1 MQTTLNKPQ
10 SVQSKAVTK
19 NTKQD
24 LLSELT
30 ASQQRQYNKLPES
43 MDYICAELF
52 HKMEAWDT
60 LFGPEAKRISV
71 ENWSLFPEVPEQAK
85 SRRARKSLSADEE
98 QTLFLRYNFARYRFN
113 ELAKRQKNRFSKL
126 RALSM
131 LEWNSKVVE
140 NRDAIV
146 AANMGLV
153 VSMATR
159 TRVPNVD
166 FSELVSEGN
175 MALLRAVDKF
185 DTTRGFK
192 FSTYACRAI
201 LKSFNRLATTT
212 GKYVTRF
219 GASYE
224 PEYER
229 SDYDVKKHE
238 IQQASA
244 ADDVKDIVTRN
255 TANLSDTEQTVV
267 INRFGLETGKKKTLA
282 EVGEILHL
290 SNERIRQIQKVAL
303 GKIYDTLNEH
313 YLAC

>member
-1 MQTTLNKPQ
+1 MQTTLNKTQ
-10 SVQSKAVTK
+10 SVKSNAVSQK
-19 NTKQD
+19 SD
-24 LLSELT
+24 AELLAQLT
-30 ASQQRQYNKLPES
+30 ATQQREYNKLPES

-52 HKMEAWDT
+52 HKMDAWDT
-60 LFGPEAKRISV
+60 LFGPEAKNITV
-71 ENWSLFPEVPEQAK
+71 ENWTLFPEVPDQAK
-85 SRRARKSLSADEE
+85 ARKSLTTQQE

-113 ELAKRQKNRFSKL
+113 ELAKRQANRFSKL

-201 LKSFNRLATTT
+201 LKAFNRLATTT
-212 GKYVTRF
+212 GRYVTRF

-244 ADDVKDIVTRN
+244 ADDVKEIVTKN
-255 TANLSDTEQTVV
+255 TANLSDAEQTVV

-290 SNERIRQIQKVAL
+290 SNERVRQIQKVAL
-303 GKIYDTLNEH
+303 SKIYDTLNEN